1 VLTPSERLGFV
12 HPIVRSAIYE
22 DMAPGERQLRHAAAA
37 DILTSGGTPP
47 ELVAAHLLLSAP
59 ARNAGRTEILRAA
72 AQSAAQRGVPDAA
85 ALYLRRALD
94 EPPADDE
101 LGDILLELGRC
112 EVAAMQFEAGGEHLH
127 AAITSS
133 TSAATR
139 ASAASWFGRCAL
151 VSGGRNVEAAANVIE
166 SVADELSADD
176 RERSLDLASDL
187 LVLSVATPQLRAD
200 LPARLARFKRQAAG
214 DPRYEAVAQIYAAH
228 DGLMH
233 GGPAAGAVDEAQ
245 AAVAAGL
252 PADAIANTLFVA
264 LSTFVLGEAY
274 DLASAIIDAG
284 LELARQQGFAAREG
298 LLRGQR
304 ASVAHARGALDDAQ
318 LEAERG
324 LALVGDRHAAVL
336 QLAAVAT
343 AVYIERGD
351 LEAAARATER
361 GAVFGDTEDRIFLDQ
376 YMTSR
381 GRLRIAQGHVR
392 DGVDDLLS
400 IGQRLEALGI
410 RWPSAWRAFAAPALA
425 ELGEEQRAAELA
437 KEQIELA
444 RTVGAQCALGQA
456 LRTGGVAIGGEEGLG
471 LLEEAVAV
479 LERAPA
485 RLELAYALADLGTEL
500 ARQRR
505 RREGREALRLGMQLA
520 VDCGALAL
528 AERARAELTAG
539 GGRRPR
545 LELTGVN
552 ALTPAERR
560 VCEMAADGEF
570 TNRAIAQN
578 LFVTE
583 KTVELHLTS
592 AYRKLGIRSRY
603 QLAGALAP

>member
-1 VLTPSERLGFV
+1 V
-12 HPIVRSAIYE
+12 HPIVRAAIYE
-22 DMAPGERQLRHAAAA
+22 EMAPGERQLRHVAAA
-37 DILTSGGTPP
+37 DILGRGGAPA
-47 ELVAAHLLLSAP
+47 ERVAAHLLSSAP
-59 ARNAGRTEILRAA
+59 ERNAGRTEILRAA

-94 EPPADDE
+94 EPPAEDQ
-101 LGDILLELGRC
+101 LGDILVELGRC
-112 EVAAMQFEAGGEHLH
+112 EVAAMEFEAAAEHLH
-127 AAITSS
+127 AAIATT

-151 VSGGRNVEAAANVIE
+151 VSGGHSVGAAASVIE
-166 SVADELSADD
+166 TVAEELADND
-176 RERSLDLASDL
+176 RELSLDLGCDL
-187 LVLSVATPQLRAD
+187 LVLSAGSPPLRGE
-200 LPARLARFKRQAAG
+200 LPERLARFSRQAAG
-214 DPRYEAVAQIYAAH
+214 EPRYEAVAQIHAAQI
-228 DGLMH
+228 GLMS
-233 GGPAAGAVDEAQ
+233 GGPAAVALDQVQ
-245 AAVAAGL
+245 AAMAKGL
-252 PADAIANTLFVA
+252 PPEAAANTLFVA
-264 LSTFVLGEAY
+264 LIAFVLGEAY
-274 DLASAIIDAG
+274 EVATTIIDAG
-284 LELARQQGFAAREG
+284 LELTRRQGFAAREG

-304 ASVAHARGALDDAQ
+304 ASVALARGALDDAQ

-324 LALVGDRHAAVL
+324 LALVGERHAAVL

-351 LEAAARATER
+351 LEAAANASDR
-361 GAVFGDTEDRIFLDQ
+361 GAVFGDADDRIFLDQ

-381 GRLRIAQGHVR
+381 GRLRIAQGHVE
-392 DGVDDLLS
+392 DGVHDLLWC
-400 IGQRLEALGI
+400 GDRLEALGV
-410 RWPSAWRAFAAPALA
+410 RWPTSWRAFAAPVLA
-425 ELGEEQRAAELA
+425 SLGEEQRAAKLA
-437 KEQIELA
+437 KEQIELS
-444 RTVGAQCALGQA
+444 RTVGAACALGQA
-456 LRTGGVAIGGEEGLG
+456 LRAGGVAIGGEEGLG

-479 LERAPA
+479 LEKTPA
-485 RLELAYALADLGTEL
+485 RLELAHALADLGTEL
-500 ARQRR
+500 GRQRR
-505 RREGREALRLGMQLA
+505 RREGREVLRLAMQQA

-560 VCEMAADGEF
+560 VCEMAADGEL

-592 AYRKLGIRSRY
+592 AYRKLGIRSRF
-603 QLAGALAP
+603 QLAGALGA